1 MPRPEPTSARER
13 QRGSASRAPEGGSAS
28 ERSAPWIRDHLD
40 AVYRYARRR
49 LSVADAEDVVQQ
61 AFEALFRAEGEGWRP
76 EDAGAYL
83 LGTARRRIADLFRR
97 RARPVEPV
105 PLPTGWEGY
114 ADAVLPDVALETAE
128 LRELVQTTLGLLR
141 ASDAALLAERY
152 RRGVTT
158 SEIASR
164 LGVTTKA
171 AELRLRRARERFA
184 ERFRE
189 IGSDWTSGPREA
201 EHGGRP
207 A

>member
-1 MPRPEPTSARER
+1 MPQPDPSPARPRRTGTAVEAAQGESAD
-13 QRGSASRAPEGGSAS
+13 
-28 ERSAPWIRDHLD
+28 WIRDHLD

-61 AFEALFRAEGEGWRP
+61 AFEALFRAEGEGRRP

-105 PLPTGWEGY
+105 PLPAGWEGY

-152 RRGVTT
+152 RRGVAT

-201 EHGGRP
+201 EQGGRP